1 VLMRRRPLARAAM
14 LGGTAAV
21 AYHAGKGR
29 EQAAAHEAEQDAQL
43 AEMQQQQAYQQAP
56 PPSAYQQPAP
66 YPTPPPPAAPADSAA
81 QRIEALSKLKELL
94 DAGVLTQAE
103 FDAQKQQLLGGA

>member
-1 VLMRRRPLARAAM
+1 MLMRRRPLAMAAM

-29 EQAAAHEAEQDAQL
+29 ERAAAHEAEQDAQL
-43 AEMQQQQAYQQAP
+43 AEMQQQGYQQAP
-56 PPSAYQQPAP
+56 PPPAYQQPAP
-66 YPTPPPPAAPADSAA
+66 DPTPPPQAAPADSAA

>member
-1 VLMRRRPLARAAM
+1 M

-29 EQAAAHEAEQDAQL
+29 QQSEYHEAEQDAQL
-43 AEMQQQQAYQQAP
+43 EEMQQQQQAP
-56 PPSAYQQPAP
+56 PQYQQPAP
-66 YPTPPPPAAPADSAA
+66 YPTPPPAPAAPVDSAA
-81 QRIEALSKLKELL
+81 QRIEALSKLKDLL

-103 FDAQKQQLLGGA
+103 FDAQKQQLLQG

>member
-1 VLMRRRPLARAAM
+1 M

-21 AYHAGKGR
+21 AYHAGKGH
-29 EQAAAHEAEQDAQL
+29 EQRAAQEAEQDAQQDD
-43 AEMQQQQAYQQAP
+43 MQQQQAYQQAP
-56 PPSAYQQPAP
+56 PQYQQPAP
-66 YPTPPPPAAPADSAA
+66 YPPAPPPAAPADSAS

-103 FDAQKQQLLGGA
+103 FDAQKQQLLQG